1 MDGAKEARFTV
12 IVHHEDGQLWAEVVE
27 LPGCF
32 AAGDTMSEL
41 GESLS
46 EALALCL
53 PAARVELGEWVS
65 IGRTDDGERD
75 EVRALVGV

>member
-1 MDGAKEARFTV
+1 MDGAKDTRFTV
-12 IVHHEDGQLWAEVVE
+12 IVHHEDGQLWAEVVG

-32 AAGDTMSEL
+32 AVGDTMSEL

-46 EALALCL
+46 EALAMCI
-53 PAARVELGEWVS
+53 PAAHVELGEWIP
-65 IGRTDDGERD
+65 IGKTEDGGRD